1 MQPTGRSSR
10 EAVRDG
16 RHGARRSW
24 LAAGVA
30 LVVCVVIIGSAAGC
44 DTSGPGDEPTATA
57 STAQTGS
64 AGTTT
69 ADTMTAEGDPIATDT
84 TTERSTTS
92 EERPR
97 RTTTS
102 VTIGELGGRRN
113 PIPVGQE
120 AQVGSWTVEVVG
132 AILNGTQTVLDENMF
147 NDPPEPGSQYVLV
160 SIEATYAG
168 GESSTFWVD
177 MLYELVG
184 GDGTGFKPS
193 DAVAPDSI
201 LDAGEV
207 PAGGSVA
214 GNLLFAV
221 ASDQIA
227 GGTLMVEEAF
237 ARDDTRVYFA
247 IR

>member
-1 MQPTGRSSR
+1 MQPVGRSSR
-10 EAVRDG
+10 EAAGDG
-16 RHGARRSW
+16 RHGARRPL
-24 LAAGVA
+24 LAGGMA
-30 LVVCVVIIGSAAGC
+30 LLLSVIMVCSAAAC
-44 DTSGPGDEPTATA
+44 DTPGPGSEPTSAA

-64 AGTTT
+64 AGATATSSTTT
-69 ADTMTAEGDPIATDT
+69 ESGPIATDE
-84 TTERSTTS
+84 TTESAATS
-92 EERPR
+92 EGRPG

-113 PIPVGQE
+113 PIPLGQE
-120 AQVGSWTVEVVG
+120 AQVGSWKVEVVG
-132 AILNGTQTVLDENMF
+132 AILNATQDVLDENMF
-147 NDPPEPGSQYVLV
+147 NDSPEPGSQYVLV

-168 GESSTFWVD
+168 EKPSTFWVD
-177 MLYELVG
+177 MLYGLVG

-214 GNLLFAV
+214 GNLLFTV

-227 GGTLMVEEAF
+227 GSTLMVEEAF
-237 ARDDTRVYFA
+237 AREDTRVYFA